1 MPEFYKNLSPQQW
14 EICIDGIINRPKNVV
29 GALMKYKYDSRE
41 INNAIV
47 AGTKSEKIKRY
58 IEQIEKFLDTQIL
71 KHDIQAYRGD
81 KSYWAFDT
89 IKLDNNKTLKNL
101 IENFTKGIESGKYSP
116 KEIDEFIDTHLVEKY
131 VKQER
136 FLSTAIEPKAGGRY
150 ARKVFWHLTVPKG
163 TKGSM
168 IESYNVERASEA
180 ELLLQKGSR
189 LIIDNAKYNK
199 EKHLWEL
206 WATIR
211 Q

>member
-29 GALMKYKYDSRE
+29 EALMKYKYDSRE

-47 AGTKSEKIKRY
+47 AGTKSERIKRY
-58 IEQIEKFLDTQIL
+58 INEISKFLDTQIL
-71 KHDIQAYRGD
+71 KHDIKCYRGEGNFGIL
-81 KSYWAFDT
+81 SSV
-89 IKLDNNKTLKNL
+89 KLDNNTNL
-101 IENFTKGIESGKYSP
+101 QNTIENFTEGIEAGKYSQ
-116 KEIDEFIDTHLVEKY
+116 KEIAEFIYKNLYKKV

-180 ELLLQKGSR
+180 ELLLQKSSE
-189 LIIDNAKYNK
+189 LFIKNAKYNK
-199 EKHLWEL
+199 NTHLWEL